1 MIITPAKGIN
11 LKDYPNSILDGK
23 VWRMTEKIDGV
34 RRLFPK
40 LSNGSVK
47 CFSRTNKPDIWL
59 PHITEF
65 FEAPWFP
72 ADMVYDCELVDR
84 KLYFEKVDSFLLR
97 SESSAK
103 ASQQFFDNKKDLMAV
118 CFDMFC
124 PYGDT
129 RVGRERHIELSKIF
143 ANGTLKDAVTMVP
156 YFGNIYG
163 ADMDTIASV
172 MKEVARHNGEGI
184 MLMDMD
190 SIYIPGESDS
200 LVKVKK
206 LKEFIGKIV
215 DVEMARKGT
224 KIEGGVA
231 AMICSVKGCTV
242 PVRVGSGLNN
252 EQRRFLAENSP
263 IGKEIEIEAFS
274 YSRDKS
280 GNISL
285 NLPIFK
291 RIIDNNKE

>member
-34 RRLFPK
+34 RRLFHK
-40 LSNGSVK
+40 DLDGNVN

-72 ADMVYDCELVDR
+72 SNMVYDCELVDR

-103 ASQQFFDNKKDLMAV
+103 ASQQFFDNKKDLMVV
-118 CFDMFC
+118 CFDAFR
-124 PYGDT
+124 PDGDT
-129 RVGRERHIELSKIF
+129 RVGFERHKELMSMF
-143 ANGTLKDAVTMVP
+143 ANGTLKDPAIMVP

-163 ADMDTIASV
+163 ADMDMISAI
-172 MKEVARHNGEGI
+172 MKEVARHSGEGI
-184 MLMDMD
+184 MLMDMN
-190 SIYIPGESDS
+190 SIYIPGESTT
-200 LVKVKK
+200 LIKVKK
-206 LKEFIGKIV
+206 LKEFVGRVV
-215 DVEMARKGT
+215 DIEMAREGT

-231 AMICSVKGCTV
+231 ALICSVKGCTV
-242 PVRVGSGLNN
+242 PVRVGSGLSN

-263 IGKEIEIEAFS
+263 IGKEIEIDAFS
-274 YSRDKS
+274 YSKDKS
-280 GNISL
+280 DNISL

-291 RIIDNNKE
+291 RIIDEK